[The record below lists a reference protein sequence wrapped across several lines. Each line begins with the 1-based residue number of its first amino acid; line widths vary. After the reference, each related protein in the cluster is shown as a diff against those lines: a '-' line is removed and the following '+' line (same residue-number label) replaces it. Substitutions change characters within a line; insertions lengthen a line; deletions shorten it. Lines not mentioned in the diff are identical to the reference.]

1 MEPSVYWICLLSAT
15 PILSSLHFLFCK
27 CLSRTRGTPSRM
39 NSEEHSEPPNELS
52 PIQSHLSSMPPIQR
66 NERTDSGISFD
77 VPRLMTRNQHYGSE
91 ATTTVPVHS
100 PSSLQSHLDAIN
112 SFSSDPPPPYPGRDT
127 SR

>member
-1 MEPSVYWICLLSAT
+1 
-15 PILSSLHFLFCK
+15 
-27 CLSRTRGTPSRM
+27 M

-66 NERTDSGISFD
+66 NERTDRGISFD
-77 VPRLMTRNQHYGSE
+77 APRLMTRYQHNGSE
-91 ATTTVPVHS
+91 ATTTVPIHS

-127 SR
+127 NN